1 MRDRKKQHE
10 NSPSVISPPHSLP
23 GAAGAF
29 CLPRLRILSTALL
42 PLGPAS
48 RAVLSPGGLA
58 AGEAATDVVEEEE
71 EGRVEAEVVDA
82 SDLALAFG
90 LSVSAAPSLASRLA
104 SSSLASSE
112 SSETSFVTESG
123 TLDACTSK

>member
-1 MRDRKKQHE
+1 M
-10 NSPSVISPPHSLP
+10 
-23 GAAGAF
+23 
-29 CLPRLRILSTALL
+29 
-42 PLGPAS
+42 
-48 RAVLSPGGLA
+48 SPGGLA

-71 EGRVEAEVVDA
+71 EGRVGAEVVAA